1 MSYNLCV
8 CPSIHIQNPICD
20 TFCIKKRKSD
30 QINLCLQTT
39 ITRFVFILHP
49 SCLNESSHHPPSV
62 YEWSC
67 YNSQLCWHSCSSAHF
82 VRQNKP
88 IWARRNPGI
97 YIYMFVS
104 LYKLIRIGTKSLKI
118 YSRFVHCLVLGL
130 TSHERQHLVP
140 QTLGLQKKIKS
151 VRDQRWWGDCM
162 ILKKHKHKR
171 NNNSLFSHTSPCTV
185 EKNVTIYFVDIY
197 FTDSAQIQS
206 VGHNRD
212 LNTSERTALK
222 DLQSVAPGPLRCIWL
237 GE

>member
-1 MSYNLCV
+1 MKAPITPLLFMNEAVTTASCV
-8 CPSIHIQNPICD
+8 D
-20 TFCIKKRKSD
+20 THVHLHTLWDK
-30 QINLCLQTT
+30 IN
-39 ITRFVFILHP
+39 RFEQDEILA
-49 SCLNESSHHPPSV
+49 S
-62 YEWSC
+62 
-67 YNSQLCWHSCSSAHF
+67 
-82 VRQNKP
+82 
-88 IWARRNPGI
+88 
-97 YIYMFVS
+97 IYMFVS

-151 VRDQRWWGDCM
+151 VRDQRWWGDCI

-171 NNNSLFSHTSPCTV
+171 NNNSLFSRTSPCTV
-185 EKNVTIYFVDIY
+185 EKNVAIYFVDIY